1 MANTTEKKPQTS
13 NLYVKLLT
21 IACAVLLLAV
31 IVVSAFAYEWH
42 STMLEYKDNNMDLR
56 ALADPTTLNSMSEE
70 IANLTMQNNMLQSEN
85 DAYKKTIAEYEEIL
99 LENGLIEE

>member
-1 MANTTEKKPQTS
+1 MANTTENKPQNK
-13 NLYVKLLT
+13 NLIVKLLT
-21 IACAVLLLAV
+21 IACAVLVLAV

-42 STMLEYKDNNMDLR
+42 NTIIELKDANMDLR
-56 ALADPTTLNSMSEE
+56 ALADPTAITSMSDE
-70 IANLTMQNNMLQSEN
+70 IGNLTMQNNMLQSEN